1 MAVPKKKT
9 SKSRR
14 DMRRAHH
21 ALTGIHS
28 GECPNC
34 GSRKL
39 PHHVCSSCGHYKGRQ
54 VFSEAQ
60 EKTDQEVA

>member
-14 DMRRAHH
+14 DMRRAHD
-21 ALTGIHS
+21 ALRTNQHLT
-28 GECPNC
+28 ECSNC

-39 PHHVCSSCGHYKGRQ
+39 PHHMCASCGYYRGRQ
-54 VFSEAQ
+54 IVAQ
-60 EKTDQEVA
+60 KTAKPE

>member
-21 ALTGIHS
+21 ALTVVTGA
-28 GECPNC
+28 ECPNC
-34 GSRKL
+34 GEPKL
-39 PHHVCSSCGHYKGRQ
+39 PHHVCSSCGHYDGRE
-54 VFSEAQ
+54 VVAQ
-60 EKTDQEVA
+60 AKA